1 MSMKPVFPLLA
12 ALALGGCATPY
23 GTPSLAGGY
32 NEYPVNPQLVKVN
45 FFGNGY
51 ITSAKV
57 QTYTLYRCAELA
69 RDAKKPHFVIYDS
82 LGAAARDRPAVQPRV
97 GALGGKPLA
106 FAFLLMLDHPRDGSM
121 ETQDVLARLA
131 PQVRPDTKK
140 AQARQ

>member
-1 MSMKPVFPLLA
+1 MKSVLLLMA

-32 NEYPVNPQLVKVN
+32 NEYPVNKQLMKVN

-51 ITSAKV
+51 ISSAKV

-82 LGAAARDRPAVQPRV
+82 LGAAARDRAAEQPRV
-97 GALGGKPLA
+97 GALGGKPLG
-106 FAFLLMLDHPRDGSM
+106 FAFLRMLDEPRDGSM
-121 ETQDVLARLA
+121 ATQEVLARLG
-131 PQVRPDTKK
+131 PEVRNTKK
-140 AQARQ
+140 AEIRQ